1 MLSKSMLKALNE
13 QVNQELYAS
22 YLYLSM
28 SAHFESA
35 NLPGFALWM
44 QVQSK
49 EENGHAM
56 KIYKYIHDRGERVT
70 LEAIDKPPSSFK
82 KPLDVMRQALEH
94 EKKVT
99 GLITRL
105 YEVAMKEKDYP
116 TQVMLQWFI
125 NEQVE
130 EEKTASDIIELL
142 KQVGDAP
149 AGLIMLDR
157 QLGARAGS

>member
-28 SAHFESA
+28 SAHFESS

-56 KIYKYIHDRGERVT
+56 KIYKYIHDRSERVT
-70 LEAIDKPPSSFK
+70 LETIDKPPSSFK
-82 KPLDVMRQALEH
+82 KPLDVMKQALEH

-99 GLITRL
+99 GMITRL
-105 YEVAMKEKDYP
+105 YEMAMKEKDYP

>member
-56 KIYKYIHDRGERVT
+56 KIYKYIH
-70 LEAIDKPPSSFK
+70 
-82 KPLDVMRQALEH
+82 
-94 EKKVT
+94 
-99 GLITRL
+99 
-105 YEVAMKEKDYP
+105 
-116 TQVMLQWFI
+116 
-125 NEQVE
+125 
-130 EEKTASDIIELL
+130 
-142 KQVGDAP
+142 
-149 AGLIMLDR
+149 
-157 QLGARAGS
+157 